1 MSYQDQYR
9 QKLVS
14 AAQAAAVVKS
24 GDWVDYSWT
33 ATTPRAVDK
42 ELAKRL
48 PDLYDVNFYGGILR
62 KCRCLDAAAGRT
74 ICREK
79 FCVGLVH
86 GREVGQVFQE
96 DCGFHDVVH
105 AGTSRLQDMF
115 DIGQ

>member
-48 PDLYDVNFYGGILR
+48 PDLYDVNFYGGILMHEPAIFQIEDPAAHMTWNSWHMGGIER
-62 KCRCLDAAAGRT
+62 KAC
-74 ICREK
+74 EK
-79 FCVGLVH
+79 
-86 GREVGQVFQE
+86 
-96 DCGFHDVVH
+96 GF
-105 AGTSRLQDMF
+105 AFYGALKYSELPRW
-115 DIGQ
+115 